1 MSQEMAIY
9 YDASEC
15 TACRGCQA
23 ACKVWNEL
31 PSPIDFNAGEF
42 KGTFQNPSDLN
53 PDTRLIIT
61 FEERARENAYGVD
74 WAFGRRSCM
83 HCTDAAC
90 VNVCPSGSLYHDPD
104 GTGLVIYDVDK
115 CIGCQ
120 YCRSACPFD
129 VPRHTGI
136 GVAGGGIKINKCTG
150 CIDRVR
156 HGRAPA
162 CVSTC
167 QPNALEWGPRD
178 ELIAKARKRVEVL
191 HEKGFSDAR
200 VYGADECGGLHV
212 INVLKYDLSMYQ
224 NLPEGAAPDG
234 LTEALGYMKPLAALG
249 AAGIVGGLGL
259 SFLLGTGYKR
269 DRMYYD
275 EVDHDVI
282 DVDTDEVIKHI
293 DKEAGER

>member
-1 MSQEMAIY
+1 ML
-9 YDASEC
+9 
-15 TACRGCQA
+15 
-23 ACKVWNEL
+23 K
-31 PSPIDFNAGEF
+31 
-42 KGTFQNPSDLN
+42 
-53 PDTRLIIT
+53 
-61 FEERARENAYGVD
+61 
-74 WAFGRRSCM
+74 
-83 HCTDAAC
+83 
-90 VNVCPSGSLYHDPD
+90 
-104 GTGLVIYDVDK
+104 
-115 CIGCQ
+115 
-120 YCRSACPFD
+120 
-129 VPRHTGI
+129 
-136 GVAGGGIKINKCTG
+136 
-150 CIDRVR
+150 
-156 HGRAPA
+156 
-162 CVSTC
+162 
-167 QPNALEWGPRD
+167 
-178 ELIAKARKRVEVL
+178 